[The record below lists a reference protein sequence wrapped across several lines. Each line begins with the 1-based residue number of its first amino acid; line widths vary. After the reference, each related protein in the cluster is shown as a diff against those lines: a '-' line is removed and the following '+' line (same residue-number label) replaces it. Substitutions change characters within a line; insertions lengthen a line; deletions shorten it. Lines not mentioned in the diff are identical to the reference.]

1 MKPSQWGPPI
11 WRLYHILAA
20 NIREDRYHQL
30 KGDIFSFIRR
40 ISAVL
45 PCPDC
50 ASHATAFL
58 KRVSNEQIKTKQG
71 LIDLLCFFHNTVN
84 NRTHKKMYN
93 PVDLKMYQ
101 YQNIIQSYNIFIQY
115 YKTTGNVNLIAE
127 SFQRTM
133 VVNDLKKWLLS
144 NYKSF
149 ILPRIENISPV
160 ISEPPQESDQEHK
173 NTQPKSAQDSIV
185 EPPSML

>member
-40 ISAVL
+40 ISSVL

-50 ASHATAFL
+50 AAHATAFL

-71 LIDLLCFFHNTVN
+71 LIDILCFFHNTVN
-84 NRTHKKMYN
+84 NRTKKKLYN
-93 PVDLKMYQ
+93 PADLKMYQ

-149 ILPRIENISPV
+149 ILPRIENIPPV
-160 ISEPPQESDQEHK
+160 ISEPNPEPFQPPQEPDQKPNANAEL
-173 NTQPKSAQDSIV
+173 
-185 EPPSML
+185 PPML